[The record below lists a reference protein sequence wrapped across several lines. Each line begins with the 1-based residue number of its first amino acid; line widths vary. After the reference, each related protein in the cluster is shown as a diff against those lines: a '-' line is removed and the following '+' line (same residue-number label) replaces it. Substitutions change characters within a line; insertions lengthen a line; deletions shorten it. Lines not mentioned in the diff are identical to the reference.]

1 MIIEARN
8 IMYSYKSKR
17 DTLVLKQVSATFEEG
32 IFYAIVGPSGSGKTT
47 FLSLLAGLDS
57 PVSEN
62 MLFNGEDIQKNGQNY
77 HRRHALSLDVQS

>member
-32 IFYAIVGPSGSGKTT
+32 IFMLSSDPADQGRQHFFPFWLGSTVRYRET
-47 FLSLLAGLDS
+47 SSLMERIS
-57 PVSEN
+57 
-62 MLFNGEDIQKNGQNY
+62 K
-77 HRRHALSLDVQS
+77 RRG